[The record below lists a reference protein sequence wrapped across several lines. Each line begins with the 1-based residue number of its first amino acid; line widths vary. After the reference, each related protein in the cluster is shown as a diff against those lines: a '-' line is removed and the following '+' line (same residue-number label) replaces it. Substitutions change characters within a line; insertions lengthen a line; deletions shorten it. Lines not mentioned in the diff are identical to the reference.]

1 MNTYITIDGGTT
13 NTRLNLVRNETV
25 LATVKLPFGA
35 RANMDGTAHYREAIR
50 DAIRSL
56 CKENGQ
62 NEKDISRILASGM
75 ITSEFGLCCLP
86 HVTAP
91 AGIGELHDSMH
102 ETVLSDISEIPFVFV
117 RGVKTVGS
125 ELSEIDMM
133 RGEECELFGI
143 LEKESRECLYV
154 LPGSH
159 SKLIECDA
167 ENRIVKF
174 STMLTGEMI
183 ASLSSGTILR
193 DAVDLSVSEFD
204 EEKLLM
210 GYRYAMKH
218 GFSEAIFKT
227 RVLKNHMGASREAVY
242 SFFIGVV
249 LSPEIES
256 IIRSKPTHVVIGGKA
271 QIKTATAML
280 LRAFSD
286 KTVTVL
292 SGEDVDASSAR
303 GVVRVYEWRR

>member
-13 NTRLNLVRNETV
+13 NTRLHLVRNETV
-25 LATVKLPFGA
+25 LSTVKLPFGA
-35 RANMDGTAHYREAIR
+35 RANMDGTAHYKEAIR

-56 CKENGQ
+56 CEESGLS
-62 NEKDISRILASGM
+62 EKNISRILASGM

-86 HVTAP
+86 HITAP
-91 AGIGELHDSMH
+91 AGIAELHDSMH

-117 RGVKTVGS
+117 RGVKTVGGD
-125 ELSEIDMM
+125 LSEIDMM

-143 LEKESRECLYV
+143 LQKEDCACLYV

-159 SKLIECDA
+159 SKLIECDS
-167 ENRIVKF
+167 ERRIVKF

-210 GYRYAMKH
+210 GYRYAMER

-271 QIKTATAML
+271 QIKAATATL

-292 SGEDVDASSAR
+292 SAEDVDASSAR
-303 GVVRVYEWRR
+303 GVVRVYEWKQ